1 MNFVNYCQMK
11 NVKKRLHNTSATV
24 KIKLVRVNAKT
35 VIEVPADVPDQEAR
49 ENYLL
54 KIEENNR
61 KFDGKKAWER

>member
-1 MNFVNYCQMK
+1 MK
-11 NVKKRLHNTSATV
+11 NVKKRLHHTSAAV
-24 KIKLVRVNAKT
+24 KTKLVRVNAKT

-61 KFDGKKAWER
+61 KFDGKKAWERWSLPISFS